1 MYLTAH
7 HNLFKMISL
16 VANSHFQ
23 SQLAEDWL
31 LACAVSY
38 GLPPNPTMAFICSAT
53 HGQLNCLP
61 GIYVV
66 HILYAQVEANHIGA
80 L

>member
-1 MYLTAH
+1 
-7 HNLFKMISL
+7 MISL
-16 VANSHFQ
+16 FANSHFQ

-38 GLPPNPTMAFICSAT
+38 GLAPNPTMAFICST
-53 HGQLNCLP
+53 TRGQLDRLP
-61 GIYVV
+61 GMYVM
-66 HILYAQVEANHIGA
+66 HMLYAQVEADHIGA